1 MKRQRGGRIDIV
13 DLLYMYRKEGK
24 NNTKKKKKKGS
35 AAAAAGGLRFH
46 HPFSSTLMGFWPY
59 TRQKKKKKVSDSPV
73 YIAEPIMLT

>member
-1 MKRQRGGRIDIV
+1 
-13 DLLYMYRKEGK
+13 MYRKEGK

-59 TRQKKKKKVSDSPV
+59 TRQKKKKKSVRFPSLHSGANHVDLKRSV
-73 YIAEPIMLT
+73 WEEHKIDKKK